1 MKNAILSFRNLRKSY
16 AGAEALTNFTLDV
29 GRGACFGVVGVNGA
43 GKTTLIKC
51 LLDFCDFDSGEIY
64 IDSIAHRETSSRAQ
78 LAFLPERFNP
88 PYFLTGRDFLEHM
101 SALYCTRY
109 DDSEARNMFAELGLE
124 PAALDKTA
132 RDYSKG
138 MTQKLG
144 LAACFLSGRELL
156 VLDEPSSGLD
166 PRARVLLKRKLAAL
180 REAGRTIF
188 FTSHAL
194 ADVEEMC
201 DQVAVIHDGKLRF
214 AGTPAELAASQHAQN
229 IEQAFMALTAAGP

>member
-1 MKNAILSFRNLRKSY
+1 MQNPALRFRHVRKSY
-16 AGAEALTNFTLDV
+16 TGTEALTDFTLDV
-29 GRGACFGVVGVNGA
+29 ARGACFGVVGANGA

-51 LLDFCDFDSGEIY
+51 MLDFCDIDAGEIF
-64 IDSIAHRETSSRAQ
+64 INDVLHRETSARAQ

-88 PYFLTGRDFLEHM
+88 PYFLTGRDFLKHM
-101 SALYCTRY
+101 ADLYRARHDETAALSMLA
-109 DDSEARNMFAELGLE
+109 DLGLDA
-124 PAALDKTA
+124 AALDKTA

-144 LAACFLSGRELL
+144 LAACFLSGREIL

-180 REAGRTIF
+180 RAAGRTIF

-201 DQVAVIHDGKLRF
+201 DQVAVIHDGRLKF
-214 AGTPAELAASQHAQN
+214 SGTPADLTASRHAPN
-229 IEQAFMALTAAGP
+229 IEQAFMELTA

>member
-1 MKNAILSFRNLRKSY
+1 MQNHALRFRNVRKSY
-16 AGAEALTNFTLDV
+16 AGADALADFSLDV
-29 GRGACFGVVGVNGA
+29 ARGACFGVVGANGA

-51 LLDFCDFDSGEIY
+51 MLDICDIDAGEIF
-64 IDSIAHRETSSRAQ
+64 ILDVPHRETAARAQ

-88 PYFLTGRDFLEHM
+88 PHFLTGRDFLKHM
-101 SALYCTRY
+101 ASLYRSTGDEAAALEMLS
-109 DDSEARNMFAELGLE
+109 DLGLDA
-124 PAALDKTA
+124 AALDKTA

-144 LAACFLSGRELL
+144 LAACFLSGREIL

-166 PRARVLLKRKLAAL
+166 PRARALLKRKLAAL
-180 REAGRTIF
+180 RAAGRTIL

-201 DQVAVIHDGKLRF
+201 DQVAVIHDGRLKF
-214 AGTPAELAASQHAQN
+214 TGTPASLTASQHAPDL
-229 IEQAFMALTAAGP
+229 EQAFMTLTA

>member
-1 MKNAILSFRNLRKSY
+1 MQNSALRFRHVRKSY
-16 AGAEALTNFTLDV
+16 AGAAALTDFTLDV
-29 GRGACFGVVGVNGA
+29 ARGACFGVVGANGA

-51 LLDFCDFDSGEIY
+51 MLDFCDIDDGEIF
-64 IDSIAHRETSSRAQ
+64 INDLPHTKTASRAQ

-88 PYFLTGRDFLEHM
+88 PYFLTGRDFLKHM
-101 SALYCTRY
+101 ADLYRTPHDDAAALRTLS
-109 DDSEARNMFAELGLE
+109 DLGLDV
-124 PAALDKTA
+124 AALDKTA

-144 LAACFLSGRELL
+144 LAACFLSGREIL

-166 PRARVLLKRKLAAL
+166 PRARVLLKRKLASL
-180 REAGRTIF
+180 RAAGRTIF

-201 DQVAVIHDGKLRF
+201 DQVAVIHDGRLKF
-214 AGTPAELAASQHAQN
+214 TGTPAELLASQGVPG
-229 IEQAFMALTAAGP
+229 IEQAFMALTA